1 MKRTIFVFILIATLL
16 PLVVSCKGK
25 ANGIETGSTGEI
37 ITQWLFSESKGGTQ
51 TLERFSSNYYVINNR
66 KIALIL
72 QLADWPAS
80 PTEKNRNFIGF
91 YFADITDK
99 DTSIKPSFNISG
111 NKFLTMVFKKNG
123 ESVSL
128 NTQDVDTSTL
138 MVYNPQA
145 LKFIK
150 TINEYGGF
158 SMQITLSDGV
168 VLKYDFEID
177 QNSIFN

>member
-1 MKRTIFVFILIATLL
+1 MKRAINILILL
-16 PLVVSCKGK
+16 VAVISLLVSCKGK
-25 ANGIETGSTGEI
+25 TNGIETGATGEES
-37 ITQWLFSESKGGTQ
+37 TQWFFSESKGTQ

-72 QLADWPAS
+72 LLADWPAS

-91 YFADITDK
+91 HFADITDK

-150 TINEYGGF
+150 TINEFGGF